1 MRRQTIIDS
10 KRKREE
16 SRQNGEEGEKEKK
29 EIGSGR
35 RNDNDPRQS
44 SLIDLTSCSLSSS
57 TSHSSST
64 NLPSTATSAVSTST
78 YCSASSSSLCKSK
91 RIRHRIMGTLRGR
104 LRQARKQISWCAF
117 PVGRR
122 ARRKASG
129 EGNSDNESVY
139 VSACG
144 DSMQKY
150 VYADDGE
157 DDETRFLEKELE
169 EDRNPSEVGHTCRGS
184 INLQEARVHTDKTT
198 SCIVISG
205 QSQTFHVKPHNEMDR
220 QQWVNSLEYM
230 RHKAVTKAESE
241 EDEDAQLAQTDSSRS
256 DALILSNRQISG
268 KLCDLRTAAN
278 MMNKQGDELMRALNG
293 TVETD
298 KNSLAERADLL
309 KMTTAAVIQ
318 AAEEFVELSE
328 QSAKRLNKIVAVEH
342 KEKAFLQEQLEALA
356 KQHSSLE
363 RAASKYSSG
372 VPVSAYSDQE
382 DEFHDAEEDLIMPCN
397 STSPAGVHAAPTVR
411 TDRRHSGAGDPSSSI
426 SSSPSPDAPKGKQ
439 RRNTVP
445 ERPDLPINLWSI
457 MKNCIGKELSKI
469 PMPVNFSEPI
479 SVLQRV
485 TEDLEY
491 ADLLE
496 IGAKLSTLEQ
506 MCYVAAYAASN
517 YSTTGHRT
525 NKPFNPLLGETY
537 EFDRMEDLGWRSVT
551 EQVSHHP
558 PAAAH
563 HAEGRGWTMYQ
574 DFTMTSRF
582 RGKYLSVIP
591 IGFTHVVFPSTNSHF
606 SYRKITTTVHNIIV
620 GKLWI
625 DNHGEME
632 ITNHT
637 TNEKCVLKF
646 IPYSYFSREQPRKV
660 YGIVRDSEGI
670 PKYVVQGTWDKSI
683 DMLKVSSWNGNH
695 EKPKVEVDETSLK
708 RIWTAHPLPK
718 GAEKMHNFTKFAIEL
733 NEPEDGVAPT
743 DSRLRPDQRMMENG
757 QWDEANKKKLEIE
770 EKQRIVRRRREA
782 EKELAMKRGDKY
794 EEYEPTWF
802 VRVQDESN
810 GALIHQ
816 YKGGYWEAKEQH
828 DWNKC
833 PDIF

>member
-1 MRRQTIIDS
+1 MSTS
-10 KRKREE
+10 
-16 SRQNGEEGEKEKK
+16 
-29 EIGSGR
+29 SGR
-35 RNDNDPRQS
+35 SRRRASLASITNFEHLASVEKAGWLNKWTNYLKGYRQRWFVLDS
-44 SLIDLTSCSLSSS
+44 
-57 TSHSSST
+57 
-64 NLPSTATSAVSTST
+64 N
-78 YCSASSSSLCKSK
+78 
-91 RIRHRIMGTLRGR
+91 GTL
-104 LRQARKQISWCAF
+104 S
-117 PVGRR
+117 
-122 ARRKASG
+122 
-129 EGNSDNESVY
+129 Y
-139 VSACG
+139 
-144 DSMQKY
+144 Y
-150 VYADDGE
+150 
-157 DDETRFLEKELE
+157 
-169 EDRNPSEVGHTCRGS
+169 RNPSEVGHTCRGS
-184 INLQEARVHTDKTT
+184 VNLQEARILSDKAT
-198 SCIVISG
+198 SSIVISG
-205 QSQTFHVKPHNEMDR
+205 QSQTFHVKPQNEMER
-220 QQWVNSLEYM
+220 QQWINSLEYM
-230 RHKAVTKAESE
+230 RHKAITRAESE
-241 EDEDAQLAQTDSSRS
+241 EDEDAQLASADSNRS
-256 DALILSNRQISG
+256 DALVLSQREISG

-278 MMNKQGDELMRALNG
+278 MMHKQGDELLRALNG

-298 KNSLAERADLL
+298 KNALAERADLL
-309 KMTTAAVIQ
+309 KMTTAAVLQ

-328 QSAKRLNKIVAVEH
+328 QSAKRLNKIVAVEQ
-342 KEKAFLQEQLEALA
+342 KEKAMLQEQLEALA

-363 RAASKYSSG
+363 RAATLCSTGAPLS
-372 VPVSAYSDQE
+372 VYSDQE
-382 DEFHDAEEDLIMPCN
+382 DEFHDAEENLIMPCN
-397 STSPAGVHAAPTVR
+397 SSTTAGVHVSPM
-411 TDRRHSGAGDPSSSI
+411 DRLDRHPPADPSSSSA
-426 SSSPSPDAPKGKQ
+426 SSSPPTQTTKGGRQ
-439 RRNTVP
+439 RRSTVP

-496 IGAKLSTLEQ
+496 KGAKLSTLEQ

-517 YSTTGHRT
+517 YSTTCHRT

-537 EFDRMEDLGWRSVT
+537 EFDRMDDLGWRSVT

-563 HAEGRGWTMYQ
+563 HAEGRGWIMYQ

-625 DNHGEME
+625 DNHGDME

-660 YGIVRDSEGI
+660 YGIVRDSEGV

-683 DMLKVSSWNGNH
+683 DMLKVSSWNGNA
-695 EKPKVEVDETSLK
+695 EKPKVEVDETTLR
-708 RIWTAHPLPK
+708 RIWTARPLPK
-718 GAEKMHNFTKFAIEL
+718 NAEKMHNFTKFAIEL
-733 NEPEDGVAPT
+733 NEPEAGVAPT

-757 QWDEANKKKLEIE
+757 EWDGANKKKLEIE
-770 EKQRIVRRRREA
+770 EKQRTVRRRREA
-782 EKELAMKRGDKY
+782 LKEVAMKKGEKY
-794 EEYEPTWF
+794 EEYQPTWF
-802 VRVQDESN
+802 NRVQDESN

-816 YKGGYWEAKEQH
+816 YKGGYWEAKERG
-828 DWNKC
+828 DWSEC

>member
-1 MRRQTIIDS
+1 MSSTSSGKSRRAA
-10 KRKREE
+10 
-16 SRQNGEEGEKEKK
+16 
-29 EIGSGR
+29 
-35 RNDNDPRQS
+35 
-44 SLIDLTSCSLSSS
+44 SLSSINNFEHLAS
-57 TSHSSST
+57 VEKAGWLNKWT
-64 NLPSTATSAVSTST
+64 NYLKGYRQRWFVLDSNATLS
-78 YCSASSSSLCKSK
+78 Y
-91 RIRHRIMGTLRGR
+91 
-104 LRQARKQISWCAF
+104 
-117 PVGRR
+117 
-122 ARRKASG
+122 
-129 EGNSDNESVY
+129 Y
-139 VSACG
+139 
-144 DSMQKY
+144 
-150 VYADDGE
+150 
-157 DDETRFLEKELE
+157 
-169 EDRNPSEVGHTCRGS
+169 RNPSEVGHTCRGS

-205 QSQTFHVKPHNEMDR
+205 QSQTFHVKPQNEMDR
-220 QQWVNSLEYM
+220 QQWTNSLEYM
-230 RHKAVTKAESE
+230 RHKAITRAESE
-241 EDEDAQLAQTDSSRS
+241 EDEDAQMAKTDSNRS
-256 DALILSNRQISG
+256 DALILANRQMSG

-309 KMTTAAVIQ
+309 KMTTSAVLQ

-328 QSAKRLNKIVAVEH
+328 QSAKRLNKIVAVEQ
-342 KEKAFLQEQLEALA
+342 KEKALLQEQLEALA

-363 RAASKYSSG
+363 RAASKCARG
-372 VPVSAYSDQE
+372 AAPVSVYSDQE
-382 DEFHDAEEDLIMPCN
+382 DDEFHDAEEDLAMPCSN
-397 STSPAGVHAAPTVR
+397 SNGPPATAGVHLTPTK
-411 TDRRHSGAGDPSSSI
+411 RHIGAGDPSSSTC
-426 SSSPSPDAPKGKQ
+426 SDSGAVVVVGAHKGGRQ
-439 RRNTVP
+439 RRTTVP
-445 ERPDLPINLWSI
+445 ERPNLPINLWSI

-491 ADLLE
+491 ANLLE
-496 IGAKLSTLEQ
+496 TGAKLSTLEQ

-517 YSTTGHRT
+517 YSTTCHRT
-525 NKPFNPLLGETY
+525 NKPFNPLLGETF
-537 EFDRMEDLGWRSVT
+537 EFDRMDDLGWRSVT

-563 HAEGRGWTMYQ
+563 HAEGNGWTMYQ

-591 IGFTHVVFPSTNSHF
+591 IGFTHVVFPATKSHF

-625 DNHGEME
+625 DNHGDME
-632 ITNHT
+632 ITNHE
-637 TNEKCVLKF
+637 TNEKCLLKF
-646 IPYSYFSREQPRKV
+646 VPYSYFSREQPRKV
-660 YGIVRDSEGI
+660 YGIVRDAEGI

-695 EKPKVEVDETSLK
+695 EKPKLEVDETSLK
-708 RIWTAHPLPK
+708 RIWTANPLPK
-718 GAEKMHNFTKFAIEL
+718 NAEKMHNFTKLAIEL
-733 NEPEDGVAPT
+733 NEPEEGVAPT
-743 DSRLRPDQRMMENG
+743 DSRLRPDQRLMENG
-757 QWDEANKKKLEIE
+757 EWDEANRKKLEIE
-770 EKQRIVRRRREA
+770 EKQRVVRRRREA
-782 EKELAMKRGDKY
+782 EKELAMKKGDKY

-816 YKGGYWEAKEQH
+816 FKGGYWEAKEQQN
-828 DWNKC
+828 WEKC

>member
-1 MRRQTIIDS
+1 
-10 KRKREE
+10 
-16 SRQNGEEGEKEKK
+16 
-29 EIGSGR
+29 
-35 RNDNDPRQS
+35 
-44 SLIDLTSCSLSSS
+44 
-57 TSHSSST
+57 
-64 NLPSTATSAVSTST
+64 
-78 YCSASSSSLCKSK
+78 
-91 RIRHRIMGTLRGR
+91 
-104 LRQARKQISWCAF
+104 
-117 PVGRR
+117 
-122 ARRKASG
+122 
-129 EGNSDNESVY
+129 
-139 VSACG
+139 
-144 DSMQKY
+144 
-150 VYADDGE
+150 
-157 DDETRFLEKELE
+157 
-169 EDRNPSEVGHTCRGS
+169 
-184 INLQEARVHTDKTT
+184 
-198 SCIVISG
+198 
-205 QSQTFHVKPHNEMDR
+205 
-220 QQWVNSLEYM
+220 
-230 RHKAVTKAESE
+230 
-241 EDEDAQLAQTDSSRS
+241 
-256 DALILSNRQISG
+256 
-268 KLCDLRTAAN
+268 
-278 MMNKQGDELMRALNG
+278 
-293 TVETD
+293 
-298 KNSLAERADLL
+298 
-309 KMTTAAVIQ
+309 
-318 AAEEFVELSE
+318 
-328 QSAKRLNKIVAVEH
+328 
-342 KEKAFLQEQLEALA
+342 
-356 KQHSSLE
+356 
-363 RAASKYSSG
+363 
-372 VPVSAYSDQE
+372 
-382 DEFHDAEEDLIMPCN
+382 MPCN
-397 STSPAGVHAAPTVR
+397 STAPAGVHVAPFVN
-411 TDRRHSGAGDPSSSI
+411 RREGSGDPSSS
-426 SSSPSPDAPKGKQ
+426 SCAPPSNSGSDAPKGRQ
-439 RRNTVP
+439 RRTTVP

-496 IGAKLSTLEQ
+496 TGSKLSTLEQ

-646 IPYSYFSREQPRKV
+646 SPYSYFSREQPRKV

-683 DMLKVSSWNGNH
+683 DMFKVASWNNNH
-695 EKPKVEVDETSLK
+695 EKPKAEIDETSLK
-708 RIWTAHPLPK
+708 RIWTCHPLPK
-718 GAEKMHNFTKFAIEL
+718 GAEKMHNFTQFTIEL
-733 NEPEDGVAPT
+733 NEPEEGVAPT
-743 DSRLRPDQRMMENG
+743 DSRLRPDQRLMENG
-757 QWDEANKKKLEIE
+757 EWDEANKKKLEIE
-770 EKQRIVRRRREA
+770 DKQRVVRRRREA

-802 VRVQDESN
+802 TRVQDESN

-816 YKGGYWEAKEQH
+816 YKGGYWEAKERH
-828 DWNKC
+828 DWSKC

>member
-1 MRRQTIIDS
+1 
-10 KRKREE
+10 
-16 SRQNGEEGEKEKK
+16 
-29 EIGSGR
+29 
-35 RNDNDPRQS
+35 
-44 SLIDLTSCSLSSS
+44 
-57 TSHSSST
+57 
-64 NLPSTATSAVSTST
+64 
-78 YCSASSSSLCKSK
+78 
-91 RIRHRIMGTLRGR
+91 MGTLRGR
-104 LRQARKQISWCAF
+104 LRQARKQITWCAF

-122 ARRKASG
+122 TRRKASG
-129 EGNSDNESVY
+129 DGCSDNESVY
-139 VSACG
+139 ESACG
-144 DSMQKY
+144 ESIQRY
-150 VYADDGE
+150 VYAEGDG
-157 DDETRFLEKELE
+157 DDEKPRNLEDE
-169 EDRNPSEVGHTCRGS
+169 ERNPSEVGHTCRGS

-205 QSQTFHVKPHNEMDR
+205 QSQTFHVKPQNEMDR

-230 RHKAVTKAESE
+230 RHKAITKAESE
-241 EDEDAQLAQTDSSRS
+241 EDEDAQMAQNDSNRS
-256 DALILSNRQISG
+256 ENLILSNRQISG

-278 MMNKQGDELMRALNG
+278 MMNKQSDELMRALNG

-309 KMTTAAVIQ
+309 KITTAAVLQ
-318 AAEEFVELSE
+318 AAEEFVQLSE
-328 QSAKRLNKIVAVEH
+328 QSARRLNKIVAVEQ

-356 KQHSSLE
+356 MQHSSLE
-363 RAASKYSSG
+363 RAATKCATGAPLS
-372 VPVSAYSDQE
+372 VYSDQE

-397 STSPAGVHAAPTVR
+397 STSPAGVHAVPAVR
-411 TDRRHSGAGDPSSSI
+411 SDRHSGAGDPSSSSPP
-426 SSSPSPDAPKGKQ
+426 SSQSNAPTGRQ
-439 RRNTVP
+439 RRTTVP

-496 IGAKLSTLEQ
+496 AAAKLSTLEQ

-517 YSTTGHRT
+517 YSTTCHRT
-525 NKPFNPLLGETY
+525 NKPFNPLLGETF

-563 HAEGRGWTMYQ
+563 HAEGCGWTMYQ

-646 IPYSYFSREQPRKV
+646 VPYSYFSREQPRKV
-660 YGIVRDSEGI
+660 YGIVRNSEGI

-683 DMLKVSSWNGNH
+683 DMLKVSSWNGNQ
-695 EKPKVEVDETSLK
+695 EKPKVEVDEASLK
-708 RIWTAHPLPK
+708 RIWTTHPLPK
-718 GAEKMHNFTKFAIEL
+718 GAEKMHNFTKFTIEL

-757 QWDEANKKKLEIE
+757 LWDEANKKKLEIE

-816 YKGGYWEAKEQH
+816 YKGGYWESKEQH
-828 DWNKC
+828 DWSKC